1 MFKHWKERK
10 EQKRKL
16 KELSSFASV
25 FKTLDTMQEKG
36 LLSWDWKSR
45 RLFIEL
51 PLAIVMMQ
59 NAESWRNFIQN
70 LYLWQYSKEC
80 DRAWA
85 DFMQKEE
92 LKAVREYAKKAASV
106 PAASTAGKK
115 ALTRGDIERIRTA
128 RRNEI
133 LLSDMQPPKVEG
145 FEFFI
150 VSPPDLHTEPPLHQQ
165 GGVGGGSS
173 PVGQLV
179 AVGHFDPDTERI
191 EMATWEE
198 VSSLLK
204 K

>member
-1 MFKHWKERK
+1 MFKHLKERK

-59 NAESWRNFIQN
+59 NADSWRNFIQN
-70 LYLWQYSKEC
+70 VYLWQYNRLCEQ
-80 DRAWA
+80 AWK
-85 DFMQKEE
+85 DFLMQEE
-92 LKAVREYAKKAASV
+92 LKAVREYAAKWKSEANSEL
-106 PAASTAGKK
+106 S
-115 ALTRGDIERIRTA
+115 RGDIERIRTA

-150 VSPPDLHTEPPLHQQ
+150 VSPPDLHAEPPLHQQ